1 MANEVII
8 TSRTFSL
15 GEIDPIEARKKRYN
29 TIVSILNSSKRVD
42 LGGISVTSDIADDFS
57 PESTYSA
64 GDFVFHEGEL
74 YRAKEANGPGEFV
87 SASWEKSNITKD
99 ALQCY
104 FASGSLDSNPDLTR
118 IKKLFIANID
128 GSVAV
133 FWTDDGVE
141 NVLGGQLIPPE
152 FFSEENAGKAVVI
165 NEAGTGL
172 ELAGPFASKE
182 YVDGIVGEV
191 ETQLSEL

>member
-1 MANEVII
+1 M
-8 TSRTFSL
+8 
-15 GEIDPIEARKKRYN
+15 
-29 TIVSILNSSKRVD
+29 
-42 LGGISVTSDIADDFS
+42 
-57 PESTYSA
+57 
-64 GDFVFHEGEL
+64 
-74 YRAKEANGPGEFV
+74 
-87 SASWEKSNITKD
+87 
-99 ALQCY
+99 
-104 FASGSLDSNPDLTR
+104 TR

-128 GSVAV
+128 DSVAV

-152 FFSEENAGKAVVI
+152 FFSEENADKAVVI
-165 NEAGTGL
+165 NAAGTGL